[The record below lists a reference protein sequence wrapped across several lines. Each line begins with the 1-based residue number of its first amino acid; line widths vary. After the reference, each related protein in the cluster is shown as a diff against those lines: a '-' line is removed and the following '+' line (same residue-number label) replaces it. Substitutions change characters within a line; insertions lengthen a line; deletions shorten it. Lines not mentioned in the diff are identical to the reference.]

1 VDAAD
6 LARRELSVIGVLAV
20 AWGVLVALPF
30 AHRARRISVIARAV
44 DFRRRPADV
53 DAPRTSRRGSHSV
66 HRPVRRHVFLRSL
79 ARRVRG
85 CRPLASVVRVAG
97 TTARIRQ
104 ARRRDDDI
112 ARELA
117 VVVDLVGVGVAAGC
131 TPYLAVEIG
140 ARWAPPL
147 LRRGLDDVVHACALG
162 QSFDDALRQLGVRMT
177 PARAF
182 TDTLRTSARLGAP
195 VAPALGRLAADV
207 RSDLRRRAEARA
219 RTVPVRLCFPLVGC
233 ILPAFALLT
242 VVPVV
247 LDGLHR

>member
-1 VDAAD
+1 
-6 LARRELSVIGVLAV
+6 VIGVLAI
-20 AWGVLVALPF
+20 AWGALLALPF
-30 AHRARRISVIARAV
+30 AHRARRIVVSARAV
-44 DFRRRPADV
+44 ELRRNPGEVVAPRRAERVRHSVRRRLLI
-53 DAPRTSRRGSHSV
+53 RSRAGR
-66 HRPVRRHVFLRSL
+66 
-79 ARRVRG
+79 AREW
-85 CRPLASVVRVAG
+85 RPLASVVRVAG
-97 TTARIRQ
+97 ATARVRR

-131 TPYLAVEIG
+131 TPYTAVEIG

-147 LRRGLDDVVHACALG
+147 LRRALDDVVRACALG
-162 QSFDDALRQLGVRMT
+162 QTFDDALRELGVRMP
-177 PARAF
+177 PARALA
-182 TDTLRTSARLGAP
+182 DTLRTSARLGAP
-195 VAPALGRLAADV
+195 VAPALARLAADV
-207 RSDLRRRAEARA
+207 RADLRRRAEARA

>member
-1 VDAAD
+1 
-6 LARRELSVIGVLAV
+6 VIGALAI
-20 AWGVLVALPF
+20 AWGALVALPL
-30 AHRARRISVIARAV
+30 AHRARRLVVSARTRNL
-44 DFRRRPADV
+44 RRSAAYVAASP
-53 DAPRTSRRGSHSV
+53 PSRRGILGA
-66 HRPVRRHVFLRSL
+66 RPGMWARALRRSL
-79 ARRVRG
+79 TGRARDAG
-85 CRPLASVVRVAG
+85 PLASVLRVASAI
-97 TTARIRQ
+97 ARIRRT
-104 ARRRDDDI
+104 RRHDDEI

-147 LRRGLDDVVHACALG
+147 LGRALDGVVRACSLG
-162 QSFDDALRQLGVRMT
+162 QSFDDALRELGLRIE
-177 PARAF
+177 PARTL

-195 VAPALGRLAADV
+195 VAPALVRVASDV
-207 RSDLRRRAEARA
+207 RADLRRRAEARA